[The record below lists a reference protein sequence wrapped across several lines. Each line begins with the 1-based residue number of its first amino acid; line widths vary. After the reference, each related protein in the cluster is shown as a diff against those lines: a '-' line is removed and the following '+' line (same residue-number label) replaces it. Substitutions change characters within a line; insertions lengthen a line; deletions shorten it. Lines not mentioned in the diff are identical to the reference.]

1 MRRGRLA
8 LLSLLREHPD
18 LSRERVAAFQR
29 GQLQRVVRH
38 AAHAVPYYRR
48 LLERHGVRPEQ
59 ILEPADLGRVP
70 LTAKRDLQRADPRE
84 LVARGMDP
92 ARLIV
97 HRTSG
102 WSGEPLSI
110 LRTWIEERLH
120 TTARR
125 RAMRDFGLRRGD
137 RWAALGLVRPPHPL
151 DDRLPQRIWRAL
163 ALYPRTVVDALA
175 PPADIAATLG
185 RLRPDM
191 VTGYPGVI
199 ERVAQALSVDNGG
212 APRPRLVVTGGEVL
226 TPAARERIA
235 RAFGATV
242 RQIYGS
248 HECPLIAWECVG
260 GHGLHVWDY
269 GVVLEVVRDG
279 RPARPGESGE
289 VVLTTLH
296 SFAMPFIRYVLGDN
310 VVVGETPC
318 PCGAPFATIRAV
330 EGRAIDYFPLAN
342 GRLVHPYAL
351 VLAALGAA
359 GGWLAQYRLLQ
370 ESPDRVLL
378 TVAPLRLPDP
388 DEVARLEAAVREP
401 LGPGVELR
409 VDLVPEIT
417 LEPSGK
423 FRVSRSLVGSGR
435 EDRR

>member
-1 MRRGRLA
+1 MRRSRLA
-8 LLSLLREHPD
+8 LLFLLRGHSH
-18 LSRERVAAFQR
+18 LSRPRVAAFQQA
-29 GQLQRVVRH
+29 QLQRVVRH

-48 LLERHGVRPEQ
+48 LFDRCGVRPEQ
-59 ILEPADLGRVP
+59 ITEPADLARIP

-84 LVARGMDP
+84 LIARGVDP

-110 LRTWIEERLH
+110 RRTWIEERLY
-120 TTARR
+120 TAVRR
-125 RAMRDFGLRRGD
+125 RAMRDLGLRRGD

-163 ALYPRTVVDALA
+163 GLYPRTVVDALA
-175 PPADIAATLG
+175 PPAEIAAMLG

-199 ERVAQALSVDNGG
+199 ERVARALAADNGG
-212 APRPRLVVTGGEVL
+212 RPRPRLVVTGGEVL
-226 TPAARERIA
+226 TPDAREQIA
-235 RAFGATV
+235 RGFGATV
-242 RQIYGS
+242 HQIYGS
-248 HECPLIAWECVG
+248 HECPLIAWECAR

-279 RPARPGESGE
+279 RPAQPGESGE
-289 VVLTTLH
+289 VVLTALH
-296 SFAMPFIRYVLGDN
+296 SFAMPFIRYVLGDV

-330 EGRAIDYFPLAN
+330 EGRIIDYFPMAN
-342 GRLVHPYAL
+342 GRLVHPYEL
-351 VLAALGAA
+351 VLAALAAA

-370 ESPDRVLL
+370 ESPERVLL
-378 TVAPLRLPDP
+378 TVAPLRPPDA
-388 DEVARLEAAVREP
+388 DEIAKLEAAVREP

-417 LEPSGK
+417 LEPSAK

-435 EDRR
+435 EGCR